1 MAVYKTVSTGASST
15 QRVLV
20 SIDGQYGWDKTDSG
34 GVVIRV
40 NGTNR
45 CSSRGDYWTSFSAS
59 FELAVGTSTVTVE
72 YFHGRVNYCNVNI
85 QLIETT
91 FSISTSAGTG
101 GRLSANYSSAASGT
115 VVTLTPVA
123 NTGYQFSSYT
133 KSPSSL
139 SISGNKF
146 TMPSQAVSITANF
159 SKINYSI
166 SKAVSP
172 SGGGSVTVASTA
184 QMGDSVSV
192 SQTPATGY
200 RFSSWSTSPSLS
212 ISNNKFTMPASN
224 VSITANYAK
233 ISYSITKAVNPS
245 GAGTVTAPSSATYGD
260 TVTLSQT
267 PSTGYRFTGWTT
279 SPTLTIS
286 NNKFTMPA
294 GNVTITA
301 NYEKVSYEITKSV
314 NPAGSGT
321 VTVPSIAT
329 YGDTVTL
336 SQTPAAGY
344 LFTSWSSSDVTISDN
359 KFTMPAKAVSIVAN
373 YKLGRSTAALD
384 KASYEVGETAAL
396 TITPQ
401 DNSFTHRYKL
411 SFGSGME
418 TDWISL
424 AANVKTASIYLPIAW
439 SLRMDGTS
447 VTGGTLTL
455 ETYSGTTLFGTY
467 TITGLTLSAKD
478 GVVPSF
484 TVWRV
489 DEAGNAK
496 QDGEYARYAYTL
508 PSGMT
513 DIQITCGGVFA
524 SEPPT
529 SGDVL
534 PGNRLELNP
543 GGVAAVAL
551 QFIYGSETVRIS
563 RDAPGIRKVFKI
575 IHIL

>member
-20 SIDGQYGWDKTDSG
+20 SIDGEYGWDKTDSG

-40 NGTNR
+40 NGTDR

-101 GRLSANYSSAASGT
+101 GSLSANYSSAAAGT
-115 VVTLTPVA
+115 VVTLTPSPS
-123 NTGYQFSSYT
+123 TGYQLSSYT

-139 SISGNKF
+139 SISNNKF
-146 TMPSQAVSITANF
+146 TMPSQNVSITANF

-166 SKAVSP
+166 SKAASP
-172 SGGGSVTVASTA
+172 SGGGTVTAPSTA
-184 QMGDSVSV
+184 TYGATVTL

-200 RFSSWSTSPSLS
+200 RFIGWSTSP
-212 ISNNKFTMPASN
+212 A
-224 VSITANYAK
+224 
-233 ISYSITKAVNPS
+233 
-245 GAGTVTAPSSATYGD
+245 
-260 TVTLSQT
+260 
-267 PSTGYRFTGWTT
+267 
-279 SPTLTIS
+279 LTIS

-301 NYEKVSYEITKSV
+301 RYEKLSYAITKSV

-321 VTVPSIAT
+321 VTAPSTAT

-344 LFTSWSSSDVTISDN
+344 LFTNWSSSDVTISNN

-373 YKLGRSTAALD
+373 YRLGRSTAALD

-401 DNSFTHRYKL
+401 DSSFTHRYKL
-411 SFGSGME
+411 SFGPGME

-424 AANVKTASIYLPIAW
+424 AANVKTASIYLPVAW

-455 ETYSGTTLFGTY
+455 ETYSGSTLFGTY
-467 TITGLTLSAKD
+467 TVTGLTLSAKD
-478 GVVPSF
+478 GLVPSF

-513 DIQITCGGVFA
+513 GVQIICGESSVSGPA
-524 SEPPT
+524 T

-534 PGNRLELNP
+534 PGNRLEISQ
-543 GGVAAVAL
+543 GEAVAVAL
-551 QFIYGSETVRIS
+551 QFTYGSETIRIS
-563 RDAPGIRKVFKI
+563 RDAPGIRKVQKI
-575 IHIL
+575 LHVEVT